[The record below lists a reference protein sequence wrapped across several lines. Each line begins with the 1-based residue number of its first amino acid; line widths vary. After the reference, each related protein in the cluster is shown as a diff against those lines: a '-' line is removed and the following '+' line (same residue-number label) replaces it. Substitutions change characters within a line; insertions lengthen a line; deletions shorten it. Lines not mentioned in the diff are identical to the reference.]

1 MEEGE
6 ASFAPPKGHIFLG
19 KRAWDR
25 ESNCDCT
32 PWKPWPQTS
41 LRRPITPVNT
51 EAQKLGSG
59 KLNAR
64 SRAVLIGGLWEQCLE
79 ESRWERGSSEPPNHQ
94 VKSPLVGKDPDDGED

>member
-6 ASFAPPKGHIFLG
+6 ASFAPPKGQIFLE

-41 LRRPITPVNT
+41 LCRPI
-51 EAQKLGSG
+51 LH
-59 KLNAR
+59 L
-64 SRAVLIGGLWEQCLE
+64 
-79 ESRWERGSSEPPNHQ
+79 
-94 VKSPLVGKDPDDGED
+94 